1 MTKDDL
7 RKLISN
13 YLGSADPDDIEQ
25 HMPLACQVANAILDE
40 LESHNEE
47 VEIDSE
53 EGGYVGRA
61 VCLRHFGLLRME
73 ICRDDKE
80 KKS

>member
-1 MTKDDL
+1 
-7 RKLISN
+7 
-13 YLGSADPDDIEQ
+13 
-25 HMPLACQVANAILDE
+25 LDE
-40 LESHNEE
+40 LESKNEE

-73 ICRDDKE
+73 INHNG
-80 KKS
+80 

>member
-7 RKLISN
+7 KKMAKAFRDYHNTDNEGNLT
-13 YLGSADPDDIEQ
+13 DF
-25 HMPLACQVANAILDE
+25 ACQVANAILDE

-61 VCLRHFGLLRME
+61 VLLQHFGLLRME
-73 ICRDDKE
+73 INHNG
-80 KKS
+80 

>member
-1 MTKDDL
+1 MSIDLKALCAAWDAAQTTVGDDYGVTPADAM
-7 RKLISN
+7 KL
-13 YLGSADPDDIEQ
+13 AR
-25 HMPLACQVANAILDE
+25 AVANVILDE
-40 LESHNEE
+40 LESKNEE

-73 ICRDDKE
+73 INHNG
-80 KKS
+80 